1 MPDLID
7 SVQERNLEILTHQV
21 AAHRIHS
28 NGVSASVCED
38 CDQPIPLAR
47 RAAFPGVV
55 RGVPCQEIPEQLKIH
70 FRSEA

>member
-1 MPDLID
+1 MPDLMD

-21 AAHRIHS
+21 AAHCIHS

-55 RGVPCQEIPEQLKIH
+55 RCVPCQEITEQQKKH
-70 FRSEA
+70 FRS

>member
-1 MPDLID
+1 MPDLMD

-38 CDQPIPLAR
+38 CDQPIPAAR
-47 RAAFPGVV
+47 RTAFPCVV
-55 RGVPCQEIPEQLKIH
+55 RCVSCQEIIEQKQKH
-70 FRSEA
+70 YRS